1 MEDVILIKPNQRI
14 TNTAQTPGMV
24 RQAAVTSELCGNQGL
39 WVGLVSAPP
48 GSSGAHHHGDA
59 ESAIYIISGK
69 VRMYFGENLETIV
82 DAEAGDFIY
91 VAPNTVHVEENLS
104 ETEPVEF
111 IVSRNATSSLVVNV
125 DG

>member
-1 MEDVILIKPNQRI
+1 MINDEAKLIDLILNVNNGED
-14 TNTAQTPGMV
+14 
-24 RQAAVTSELCGNQGL
+24 S
-39 WVGLVSAPP
+39 
-48 GSSGAHHHGDA
+48 
-59 ESAIYIISGK
+59 IISGK

-91 VAPNTVHVEENLS
+91 VAPNTVHIEENLS